1 MASKRG
7 LRSAKGLSGRST
19 CFICDGIKQ
28 RSLNSLSPHELP
40 VKNTGGF
47 HVKDI
52 EQISVQN
59 GNQYIREISAVPL
72 CTEPTREEH
81 FCETC
86 GVHYG
91 EYQDE
96 SHAKEDYTEIL
107 SMLPR
112 EVRMEEPEQLC
123 MEDPPRTQ

>member
-28 RSLNSLSPHELP
+28 RSLNSLRPHELP

-47 HVKDI
+47 HVKDT

-72 CTEPTREEH
+72 CTEPDRENHIRKTREEDSGKAH
-81 FCETC
+81 
-86 GVHYG
+86 
-91 EYQDE
+91 
-96 SHAKEDYTEIL
+96 
-107 SMLPR
+107 
-112 EVRMEEPEQLC
+112 EEEK
-123 MEDPPRTQ
+123 